1 MWWCSLHAGGRSM
14 AFGDTVLSGFPMR
27 STACGVA
34 GTVAADGRREPL
46 I

>member
-1 MWWCSLHAGGRSM
+1 M

-34 GTVAADGRREPL
+34 GTVDGSSRWEKGASNLRY
-46 I
+46 